1 MASVN
6 KKFVVGNGLQVG
18 DSGLIVDTT
27 SGSTGI
33 GSTQPSSGLDVT
45 GNVYTSGVTTS
56 FLGFSGNLTGVAVTA
71 AVTGNLTGDVSGNI
85 NSSGVSTVAF
95 FQATNIRASGIITA
109 TNGFSGNLTG
119 GVTGDILGN
128 LTGNVTGDVQAGFV
142 TATKSFDGNLNSSG
156 VSTAA
161 FLQATNVNAVGVIT
175 ASSFEGDGSQLTGL
189 LTGVNEVG
197 VGTVAFL
204 KSTTIDATGIIT
216 AASFSGDGSALT
228 GLLTGVNETGI
239 GTVAFLQS
247 TTVNVSAGATF
258 GGDVKVD
265 SLGVGVDA
273 SGTTGEIRASDDI
286 TAFFS
291 DERLKEN
298 IEGIE
303 SALDKVCEL
312 HGVLYN
318 FNEVAYEYGY
328 TSKDRKVGVLAQEV
342 QKVLPEAVARAP
354 FDTAYD
360 EDGNEYS
367 RSGEDYLTVR
377 YEKIVPLLIEAIKE
391 LRSKI
396 DSDK

>member
-33 GSTQPSSGLDVT
+33 GSTQPSSGLDVS

-71 AVTGNLTGDVSGNI
+71 AVTGNLTGDVTGNI

-95 FQATNIRASGIITA
+95 FQATDVNASGIITA

-119 GVTGDILGN
+119 GLTGDVLGNVTGN
-128 LTGNVTGDVQAGFV
+128 LTGDVQAGFV
-142 TATKSFDGNLNSSG
+142 TATKSFDGNINSSG
-156 VSTAA
+156 VSTTGQ
-161 FLQATNVNAVGVIT
+161 LQTTDVNASGIIT
-175 ASSFEGDGSQLTGL
+175 ATSFEGDGSQLTGL

-216 AASFSGDGSALT
+216 ASSFRGDGSQLS
-228 GLLTGVNETGI
+228 GISVGVNETGI
-239 GTVAFLQS
+239 GTVAFLE
-247 TTVNVSAGATF
+247 TTTLNVSAAATF
-258 GGDVKVD
+258 SANTRIF

-273 SGTTGEIRASDDI
+273 SGTEGEIRATNDI

-303 SALDKVCEL
+303 SALDKVCAL
-312 HGVLYN
+312 HGVFYN
-318 FNEVAYEYGY
+318 SNEVAYNYGY
-328 TSKDRKVGVLAQEV
+328 QSKERRVGVLAQEV

-354 FDTAYD
+354 FDTGYD

-367 RSGEDYLTVR
+367 ISGQDYLTVR

-391 LRSKI
+391 LRDHI
-396 DSDK
+396 

>member
-33 GSTQPSSGLDVT
+33 GSTQPSSGLDVS

-71 AVTGNLTGDVSGNI
+71 AVTGNLTGNVTGSI

-95 FQATNIRASGIITA
+95 FQATNVNASGIITA

-119 GVTGDILGN
+119 GVTGDVLGN

-156 VSTAA
+156 VSTTGQ
-161 FLQATNVNAVGVIT
+161 LQTTDVNASGIIT
-175 ASSFEGDGSQLTGL
+175 ATSFSGDGSALTGL

-258 GGDVKVD
+258 GGNVRID

-291 DERLKEN
+291 DQRLKEN
-298 IEGIE
+298 IQGIE

-377 YEKIVPLLIEAIKE
+377 YDKIVPLLIEAIKE
-391 LRSKI
+391 LKI
-396 DSDK
+396 KLDADK